1 MKAVLLASAAILAS
15 SSAFGANLIAF
26 SQVSNTNQVVATTN
40 IVDTQTTLTV
50 NDAAVSIGQFIAGA
64 PPPIAFLDLNAS
76 SIDPAATLGAA
87 VIQHYSGSFCITTA
101 GGCGGTNVLSGTFSD
116 AAFGAL
122 GGPGLVVNVNSPPD
136 TLALTSSLI
145 PASDLASPSA
155 FGLTFTNLTP
165 ALAIV
170 GTTLAAFDATF
181 AGDASASTP
190 AVMEP
195 SSLAVLGLGV
205 VALGLVARRRRGPHT
220 VCQT

>member
-1 MKAVLLASAAILAS
+1 MKLPLFAPVVFLAAS
-15 SSAFGANLIAF
+15 SSALAGANLITF

-40 IVDTQTTLTV
+40 IADTVTTLTV

-64 PPPIAFLDLNAS
+64 PPATSFLDLHTS

-87 VIQHYSGSFCITTA
+87 VIQHYSGSFCITSA
-101 GGCGGTNVLSGTFSD
+101 VACGGTNILSGTFSD

-145 PASDLASPSA
+145 PASELASPSA
-155 FGLTFTNLTP
+155 FGLTFTNLSP
-165 ALAIV
+165 ALAIL
-170 GTTLAAFDATF
+170 GTTLAPFSATF

-190 AVMEP
+190 AVVEP

-205 VALGLVARRRRGPHT
+205 VALGLVARRRRPTPYG
-220 VCQT
+220 V